1 MSLDITIPY
10 ISSVQ
15 SKFLINFKEV
25 NYEGIS
31 SIPIVDVSI
40 VLVESKNKILPL
52 KDLISICRLIK
63 EYLIN
68 NQVVLYYYCD
78 TNSDNIKI
86 SVRNKELEPQEF
98 RHKLFNS
105 LYRLFSNTG
114 IVKDE
119 IIIEDPANNTHFI
132 SLITKTIDKENLTNV
147 SIAVQQM
154 NDK

>member
-25 NYEGIS
+25 NYEDIS

-40 VLVESKNKILPL
+40 VLVESKNEILPL
-52 KDLISICRLIK
+52 KDLISIGRLIRD
-63 EYLIN
+63 YLIN

-78 TNSDNIKI
+78 TSSDNIEI
-86 SVRNKELEPQEF
+86 SERNKELEPQEF

-105 LYRLFSNTG
+105 LYKLFDNKD

-119 IIIEDPANNTHFI
+119 IIIEDPTNNTHFI
-132 SLITKTIDKENLTNV
+132 SLITKTSDKTNLTNV